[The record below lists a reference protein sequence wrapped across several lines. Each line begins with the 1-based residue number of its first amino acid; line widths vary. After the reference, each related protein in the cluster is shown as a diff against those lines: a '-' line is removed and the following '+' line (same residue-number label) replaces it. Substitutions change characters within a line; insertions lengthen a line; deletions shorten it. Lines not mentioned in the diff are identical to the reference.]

1 VLRFHLGPFPVTL
14 EASFLITAVLLS
26 GLGGSPLEVA
36 LWVVVVFVSVLVH
49 ELGHA
54 LVGLWLGGKPEIV
67 LQGLGG
73 VTFPRLRTRPG
84 ALQQILLSIA
94 GPAFGLLPGA
104 AAWALKAIAPPEPG
118 SLMAGVLADFMIT
131 SVMWAVLNLVPVLP
145 LDGGQVMESV
155 ISGLRR
161 KPSVVLASWVSAVI
175 GAGLA
180 LVAMLVFRQWFIALF
195 FAAMAFSNLARARAG
210 GAAARGSRPGT
221 EGSPDAPARAEIER
235 ELLAA
240 RAALGSG
247 DVDGALLAA
256 DRLESGADPFR
267 QAAGLR
273 IRAGVELSRGDAASA
288 GLHAGRSFSL
298 WPNADAAVVAA
309 RANLR
314 LGEEARART
323 WLRRALEAGAP
334 PEAIGRDPEL
344 GALVA

>member
-26 GLGGSPLEVA
+26 GLGGSLVEVA
-36 LWVVVVFVSVLVH
+36 LWVVVMFVSVLVH

-73 VTFPRLRTRPG
+73 VTFPRLRARPG

-104 AAWALKAIAPPEPG
+104 AAWAVMASAPPEPG

-131 SVMWAVLNLVPVLP
+131 SVLWAVLNLVPVLP

-155 ISGLRR
+155 ISGLRG
-161 KPSVVLASWVSAVI
+161 KPSAVLASWISAAVSV
-175 GAGLA
+175 GAA
-180 LVAMLVFRQWFIALF
+180 LVAFLVFRQWFVALF
-195 FAAMAFSNLARARAG
+195 FVWMAFSNVARARSAGAPAG
-210 GAAARGSRPGT
+210 GRPSAAGSADP
-221 EGSPDAPARAEIER
+221 EARADVER

-256 DRLESGADPFR
+256 DRLESGADPLR

-314 LGEEARART
+314 LGEEDRART

-334 PEAIGRDPEL
+334 PEAVGRDPEL
-344 GALVA
+344 GSLVP

>member
-1 VLRFHLGPFPVTL
+1 VLRFHVGPFPVTL
-14 EASFLITAVLLS
+14 EASFLITAVFLS
-26 GLGGSPLEVA
+26 GLGGSPLQIA
-36 LWVVVVFVSVLVH
+36 LWVVVVFVNVLVH

-73 VTFPRLRTRPG
+73 VTFPRLRARPG

-104 AAWALKAIAPPEPG
+104 AAWAVMASAPPEPG

-131 SVMWAVLNLVPVLP
+131 SVLWAVLNLVPVLP

-155 ISGLRR
+155 ISGLRG
-161 KPSVVLASWVSAVI
+161 KPSAVLASWISAAVSV
-175 GAGLA
+175 GAA
-180 LVAMLVFRQWFIALF
+180 LVAFLVFRQWFVALF
-195 FAAMAFSNLARARAG
+195 FVWMAFSNVARARSAGAPAG
-210 GAAARGSRPGT
+210 GRPSAAGSADP
-221 EGSPDAPARAEIER
+221 EARADVER

-256 DRLESGADPFR
+256 DRLESGADPLR

-314 LGEEARART
+314 LGEEDRART

-334 PEAIGRDPEL
+334 PEAVGRDPEL
-344 GALVA
+344 GSLVP